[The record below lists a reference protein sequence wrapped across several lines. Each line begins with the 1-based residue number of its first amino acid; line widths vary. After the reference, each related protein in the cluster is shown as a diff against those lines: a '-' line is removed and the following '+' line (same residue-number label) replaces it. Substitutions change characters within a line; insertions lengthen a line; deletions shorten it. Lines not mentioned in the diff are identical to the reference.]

1 MPFGLRER
9 VIGAITTRLA
19 SESDLVLK
27 GWNNGLADIA
37 EMAPKMVGL
46 L

>member
-1 MPFGLRER
+1 MPFGLRDR
-9 VIGAITTRLA
+9 VIGAITTRFA

-27 GWNNGLADIA
+27 GWNNGLDII
-37 EMAPKMVGL
+37 EMAPEMVGL